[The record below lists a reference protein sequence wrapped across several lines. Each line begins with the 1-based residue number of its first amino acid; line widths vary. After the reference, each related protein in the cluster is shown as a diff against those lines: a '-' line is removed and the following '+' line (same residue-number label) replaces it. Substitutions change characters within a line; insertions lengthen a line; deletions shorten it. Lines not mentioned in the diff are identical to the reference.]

1 MDDSHERVF
10 SKTAGVEVVP
20 LGLYI
25 IRGDN
30 ITVIA
35 EIDDQ
40 MDKQIDFSA
49 VKADPPNSLIH

>member
-1 MDDSHERVF
+1 MDESHERVF
-10 SKTAGVEVVP
+10 SKSQGVEVVP

-30 ITVIA
+30 ISVVA
-35 EIDDQ
+35 EIDEE

-49 VKADPPNSLIH
+49 VKADPPNSVSH